1 MQQQPSRVK
10 RQSERNVTMTLKIL
24 ILYLCAIPVL
34 QKVLTIISKDE
45 TETMIV
51 SFSKMLTFFSII
63 LAIALFWVITNY
75 VVTNKRIRSFVEVSA
90 LYGMCLLCYLSTGI
104 STSNYKFIFA
114 LIVLMY
120 SMELGMKF
128 GMCMSLVSGLSIV
141 AGDLLSCS
149 ESMRSQMFQSDLI
162 LFGSFCLLA
171 YIVGFFSERNRKLI
185 EELKDSVNRDS
196 LTHLFNH
203 RYFYE
208 YMHGV
213 MDAPVEGM
221 HHYILMMDID
231 FFKAYNDTLGHPKG
245 DAVLVQISN
254 ICRNLFSDRTVF
266 RYGGEEFA
274 ITYTATDA
282 QEAVKIAD
290 HLRTTIAM
298 TPFEGEHLLPGH
310 NLTVSIGV
318 AELQVNDTLT
328 NWIERADNA
337 LYKAKAFHK
346 NRVQLYSSVHDRFEH
361 LDSNND
367 DERIVSIKTL
377 LSVIN
382 SRDRYTYN
390 HTDRVV
396 HYCET
401 YAKYAKMSESQQKML
416 LYSAYLHDIGKIN
429 VPQEILISEK
439 KLTPEEWEQ
448 IKKHPVDSAEIV
460 RGIRNFGEIAKIV
473 RQHHEKFDGSG
484 YPDGKTGTEIH
495 YLARVLALADS
506 FDAMTSKRPYQRA
519 KSFEEAFEEIRR
531 CKGTHFDPDLAEVFI
546 QAIQTRYVDDRSNKK

>member
-1 MQQQPSRVK
+1 MYFIQGVNGIVHQ
-10 RQSERNVTMTLKIL
+10 TL
-24 ILYLCAIPVL
+24 
-34 QKVLTIISKDE
+34 
-45 TETMIV
+45 
-51 SFSKMLTFFSII
+51 
-63 LAIALFWVITNY
+63 
-75 VVTNKRIRSFVEVSA
+75 
-90 LYGMCLLCYLSTGI
+90 
-104 STSNYKFIFA
+104 
-114 LIVLMY
+114 
-120 SMELGMKF
+120 
-128 GMCMSLVSGLSIV
+128 
-141 AGDLLSCS
+141 
-149 ESMRSQMFQSDLI
+149 
-162 LFGSFCLLA
+162 
-171 YIVGFFSERNRKLI
+171 ERNRKLI

-318 AELQVNDTLT
+318 AEMQVNDTLT

-337 LYKAKAFHK
+337 LYKAKAFSK
-346 NRVQLYSSVHDRFEH
+346 NRVQMYSSVYDRFDH
-361 LDSNND
+361 LDQVGE
-367 DERIVSIKTL
+367 DEQIISIKTL
-377 LSVIN
+377 LSIIN

-396 HYCET
+396 HYCEAFSE
-401 YAKYAKMSESQQKML
+401 YAKLSEEQSHML
-416 LYSAYLHDIGKIN
+416 LYGAYLHDIGKIN

-439 KLTPEEWEQ
+439 RLTDEQ
-448 IKKHPVDSAEIV
+448 WALIKKHPQDGAEIV
-460 RGIRNFGEIAKIV
+460 RKIKNFDVIADIV
-473 RQHHEKFDGSG
+473 CQHHEKYNGTG
-484 YPDGKTGTEIH
+484 YPHGKKGEEIH

-506 FDAMTSKRPYQRA
+506 FDAMTAKRPYQKART
-519 KSFEEAFEEIRR
+519 FQEAMEEIRA
-531 CKGTHFDPDLAEVFI
+531 CKGTQFDPELAEQFI
-546 QAIQTRYVDDRSNKK
+546 NAIKASYM